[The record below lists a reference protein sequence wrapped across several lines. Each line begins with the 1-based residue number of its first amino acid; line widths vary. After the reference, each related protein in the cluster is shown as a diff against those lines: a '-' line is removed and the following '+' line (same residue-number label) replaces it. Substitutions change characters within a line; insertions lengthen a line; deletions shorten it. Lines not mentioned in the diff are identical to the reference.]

1 MTKSLNQTFALFK
14 IVVPMPDW
22 EEVADKASML
32 IGNALSLWLLISM
45 MGDLLGINVLELA
58 RQFVFRPWVIPKEW
72 IELYYPVWY
81 AMEWALLILMLAD
94 QVFTMRY
101 YSEGQRMPPMRYV
114 RWMSLAI
121 FIISFWLALL
131 FHYMTFVIIAVF
143 SSISFS
149 YAMFIKKGEE

>member
-1 MTKSLNQTFALFK
+1 M
-14 IVVPMPDW
+14 DW
-22 EEVADKASML
+22 EEAADKIS
-32 IGNALSLWLLISM
+32 IVVGNLLSLWLLVTM
-45 MGDLLGINVLELA
+45 MGDLLGINVFELA
-58 RQFVFRPWVIPKEW
+58 RQLILRPWVIPEEW

-81 AMEWALLILMLAD
+81 AMEWALLILMMAD

-101 YSEGQRMPPMRYV
+101 YSTGERMPPPSYV

-131 FHYMTFVIIAVF
+131 FRYATFILIAIF

-149 YAMFIKKGEE
+149 YTMFVRRGE

>member
-1 MTKSLNQTFALFK
+1 M
-14 IVVPMPDW
+14 DW
-22 EEVADKASML
+22 EEAADKISML
-32 IGNALSLWLLISM
+32 VGNLLSLWLLVTM
-45 MGDLLGINVLELA
+45 MGDLLGINVFELA
-58 RQFVFRPWVIPKEW
+58 RQLILRPWVIPEEW

-81 AMEWALLILMLAD
+81 AMEWALLILMMAD

-101 YSEGQRMPPMRYV
+101 YSTGERMPPPSYV

-131 FHYMTFVIIAVF
+131 FRYATFILIAIF

-149 YAMFIKKGEE
+149 YTMFVRRGE

>member
-1 MTKSLNQTFALFK
+1 M
-14 IVVPMPDW
+14 DW
-22 EEVADKASML
+22 EEAADKISML
-32 IGNALSLWLLISM
+32 VGNLLSLWLLVSM
-45 MGDLLGINVLELA
+45 MGDLLGVNVFELA
-58 RQFVFRPWVIPKEW
+58 RQLILRPWVIPEEW

-81 AMEWALLILMLAD
+81 AMEWALLILMMAD

-101 YSEGQRMPPMRYV
+101 YSMGERMPPPSYV

-131 FHYMTFVIIAVF
+131 FRYATFILIAIF

-149 YAMFIKKGEE
+149 YTMFVRRGE